1 MPIFDFKCENCGYT
15 FETLAKRD
23 EQVNCPKCNSERTRK
38 LLSKFGFSCG
48 SNFRSSLG
56 SSDCS
61 GCSSTSCSPT

>member
-1 MPIFDFKCENCGYT
+1 MPMFEFKCEDCGHN
-15 FETLAKRD
+15 FETLAKKD
-23 EQVNCPKCNSERTRK
+23 ERVVCPKCNSDRTKK

-48 SNFRSSLG
+48 SSFKPSVG